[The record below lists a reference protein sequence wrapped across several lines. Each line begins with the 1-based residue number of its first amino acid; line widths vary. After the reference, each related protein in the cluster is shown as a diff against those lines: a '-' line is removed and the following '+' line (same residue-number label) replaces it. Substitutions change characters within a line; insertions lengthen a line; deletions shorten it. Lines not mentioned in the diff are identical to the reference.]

1 MFRVLFQTFAWLLVG
16 AAVILA
22 LMSGKAF
29 AEAIDPPPAAAAAL
43 R

>member
-1 MFRVLFQTFAWLLVG
+1 MLRMLFQTFAWLLVG

-29 AEAIDPPPAAAAAL
+29 AEAIDPPASAAA
-43 R
+43 RR